1 MNILG
6 LIPLAIFVLCCAL
19 IVWVL
24 AQLARQGDERRKM
37 IVGQSMRQHLSGDG
51 GLFDRLRGGGY
62 GGPRAGDGRVFDAL
76 RALPGLFGAAFALQK
91 KVWRLK

>member
-37 IVGQSMRQHLSGDG
+37 IVGNLSGDG

>member
-24 AQLARQGDERRKM
+24 AQLARQGR
-37 IVGQSMRQHLSGDG
+37 QSMRQHLSGDG

-76 RALPGLFGAAFALQK
+76 RALPGFFGAAFALQK

>member
-37 IVGQSMRQHLSGDG
+37 IVGKACANTFLVMVVYLIACVVVDMVGPARGMDAFLMLCVLCLVFLPQLLHYKRKFG
-51 GLFDRLRGGGY
+51 G
-62 GGPRAGDGRVFDAL
+62 
-76 RALPGLFGAAFALQK
+76 
-91 KVWRLK
+91 

>member
-6 LIPLAIFVLCCAL
+6 LLPLAIFVLCCAL

-37 IVGQSMRQHLSGDG
+37 IVGKACANTFLVMVVYLIACVVVDMV
-51 GLFDRLRGGGY
+51 
-62 GGPRAGDGRVFDAL
+62 GPARDGRVFDAL
-76 RALPGLFGAAFALQK
+76 RALPGLFGAAFAL
-91 KVWRLK
+91 

>member
-37 IVGQSMRQHLSGDG
+37 IVGKACANTFLVMVVYLIACVVVDMVGPARAAHHRYALSDG
-51 GLFDRLRGGGY
+51 QCARHF
-62 GGPRAGDGRVFDAL
+62 
-76 RALPGLFGAAFALQK
+76 LQQQE
-91 KVWRLK
+91 RH

>member
-24 AQLARQGDERRKM
+24 AQLARQGDERAP
-37 IVGQSMRQHLSGDG
+37 
-51 GLFDRLRGGGY
+51 RGGWT
-62 GGPRAGDGRVFDAL
+62 RF
-76 RALPGLFGAAFALQK
+76 
-91 KVWRLK
+91 